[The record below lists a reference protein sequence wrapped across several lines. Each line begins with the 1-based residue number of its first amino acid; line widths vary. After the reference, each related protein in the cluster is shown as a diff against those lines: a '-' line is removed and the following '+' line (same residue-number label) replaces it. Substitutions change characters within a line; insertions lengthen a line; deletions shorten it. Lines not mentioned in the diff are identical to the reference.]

1 MEQALINFYYHFH
14 KHQHYFLCHDIL
26 EEAWKMNPSFSKKDA
41 IVSLILF
48 STAMYHFRRHNF
60 KGALKSF
67 QKALLTFQQASD
79 KADIGLK
86 EKDYINLIEKQ
97 IDNVMNHHTFIPV
110 YLPVTNYME
119 KLIYKVYPDY
129 EFKHLPVREDYIV
142 HHHLLRDRREV
153 VEARQQA
160 LLNKHRKRDET
171 EI

>member
-1 MEQALINFYYHFH
+1 MEQALIKFYYYFH

-26 EEAWKMNPSFSKKDA
+26 EEAWKMNASFSKKDA

-79 KADIGLK
+79 KANIGLK

-97 IDNVMNHHTFIPV
+97 IDNLTNHRPFNPV
-110 YLPVTNYME
+110 YLPVTECME
-119 KLIYKVYPDY
+119 KLISNAYLDY
-129 EFKHLPVREDYIV
+129 EFNPLPVREDYIV

-160 LLNKHRKRDET
+160 LLNKRRKRDET